1 MTAELSQSPVRFI
14 VLDREKTKIR
24 TDLSFFFSFSN
35 NKGWRI
41 VAVVN
46 FFVTLRVSGESIVLF
61 TSHRYGRLCKRESL
75 AVAFVAVSLSK
86 DSASCNNKKQAMTRP
101 FCLSGGV
108 LGLEAM
114 DFSQA
119 WFSQ

>member
-14 VLDREKTKIR
+14 ILDREKTKIR
-24 TDLSFFFSFSN
+24 TDLSFFSFSN

-46 FFVTLRVSGESIVLF
+46 FFVTLRVSGESIVLL
-61 TSHRYGRLCKRESL
+61 TSHRHGRLCKRES
-75 AVAFVAVSLSK
+75 VAFVAVSLSK

-114 DFSQA
+114 VFSQT